1 MMFFSI
7 ASAWASD
14 PMRPPAWL
22 LESNYGLATKS
33 AKEIS
38 QFSLQQIL
46 ISKNKKIAVVNGSVM
61 TEGAKLGNAKL
72 LKIYANKIRMK
83 TSKGIEIL
91 ELNPHGGVKKL

>member
-1 MMFFSI
+1 MILFAVS
-7 ASAWASD
+7 SAWASD

-22 LESNYGLATKS
+22 LESNYDSATESTK
-33 AKEIS
+33 AIS

-46 ISKNKKIAVVNGSVM
+46 ISNNKKVAVVNGSVM

-72 LKIYANKIRMK
+72 LKIYKDKVRIK

-91 ELNPHGGVKKL
+91 ELNPHRGVKKL